1 MSQLG
6 EPAKKKRRKDEDDIN
21 LLYQT
26 NFIDRQG
33 FNPVEAVAG
42 FLDPVLSY
50 AAVLRTIV
58 FTGLG
63 VRRYHPSPDTKLYFQ
78 ASGILIFWAL
88 MSLLPNGS
96 GRRRRRR
103 TVNQTWEPDLTNIIL
118 EKQLSDIV
126 TNIEDKDFHAHLLP
140 RKSLLL

>member
-1 MSQLG
+1 M
-6 EPAKKKRRKDEDDIN
+6 
-21 LLYQT
+21 
-26 NFIDRQG
+26 
-33 FNPVEAVAG
+33 EAVAG

-58 FTGLG
+58 FTVLG
-63 VRRYHPSPDTKLYFQ
+63 VRKYYPSPDTKLYFQ

-103 TVNQTWEPDLTNIIL
+103 TVNQTWEPDLTNIIIL
-118 EKQLSDIV
+118 ENQLSDIV
-126 TNIEDKDFHAHLLP
+126 TNIEDRDFHAHLLP

>member
-1 MSQLG
+1 M
-6 EPAKKKRRKDEDDIN
+6 
-21 LLYQT
+21 LYQT

-33 FNPVEAVAG
+33 FNPLEAVAG

-63 VRRYHPSPDTKLYFQ
+63 VRRYCPSPDTKPFLQ

-103 TVNQTWEPDLTNIIL
+103 RTVNETWEPDLRNIIL
-118 EKQLSDIV
+118 KKHLSDIV
-126 TNIEDKDFHAHLLP
+126 SKIEDKDFQAHLLP